1 MANLVKNEVVFIRL
15 YDDGRPATLP
25 TVADVVGSMGI
36 QISLEGLGLQE
47 FNWPREAETREN
59 TGRNGYIR
67 RESQGVID
75 HSIDFQVDWVSETAP
90 LNTDGLLD
98 AETKYM
104 AIVRR
109 PLGTASGRTQVL
121 GGGIIT
127 AANLVDRDG
136 GWAFDVTVEG
146 DDAITRSNQ

>member
-1 MANLVKNEVVFIRL
+1 MANLVKNEVVFIRI
-15 YDDGRPATLP
+15 YDNRPSTLP
-25 TVADVVGSMGI
+25 TVAEVVGNMGI
-36 QISLEGLGLQE
+36 QISAEGLGLQE

-75 HSIDFQVDWVSETAP
+75 HSIDFQVDWVSGADG
-90 LNTDGLLD
+90 TDGLLD

-121 GGGIIT
+121 GGAIIT
-127 AANLVDRDG
+127 AANLVERDG
-136 GWAFDVTVEG
+136 GWTFEVEAEG
-146 DDAITRSNQ
+146 DDTITRSNQ